1 MDRQPWYI
9 SHAETIT
16 QNVIGQLCA
25 TIILWAFNIPWES
38 GWKLQ
43 VVFFVVAY
51 IRGYTIRRLFDW
63 IGKNGTR

>member
-1 MDRQPWYI
+1 MDRQPWYT

-25 TIILWAFNIPWES
+25 AIILWVFNIPWES

-43 VVFFVVAY
+43 VTFFVVAY

-63 IGKNGTR
+63 IGKNETR